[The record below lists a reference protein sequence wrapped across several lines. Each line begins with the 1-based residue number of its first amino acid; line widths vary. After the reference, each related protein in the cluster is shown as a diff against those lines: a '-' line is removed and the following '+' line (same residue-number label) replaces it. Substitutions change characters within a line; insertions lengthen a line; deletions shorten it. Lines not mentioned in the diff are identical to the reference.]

1 MAPLKGKIVPFYV
14 MKAYRGSRGI
24 TPLIPNLEQQTVVRS
39 YLHDLVALPLSPPP
53 PWKKSGVN
61 EIESWVA
68 PWAGLEVSEKRK
80 IFEPAGIRAPGR
92 AALS

>member
-53 PWKKSGVN
+53 P
-61 EIESWVA
+61 
-68 PWAGLEVSEKRK
+68 
-80 IFEPAGIRAPGR
+80 
-92 AALS
+92 